1 MGILSWIIFGLIAGI
16 LAKWIMPGKDGGG
29 FFMTILLGIV
39 GAVVGGWISTL
50 FGFGKVDGFNFGSFV
65 VAVIGAIVVLF
76 IYRKIKLTRKLH
88 KAAHRQP
95 LLFLDV
101 TLPPSQLSAE
111 YDNNRHTHHNNRCF
125 SSLCSRGSIAANKKP
140 C

>member
-1 MGILSWIIFGLIAGI
+1 MMSLWDALRMNMMISYQELVRTFPNAKQISEETMGILSWIIFGLIAGI

-76 IYRKIKLTRKLH
+76 IYRKIK
-88 KAAHRQP
+88 
-95 LLFLDV
+95 
-101 TLPPSQLSAE
+101 S
-111 YDNNRHTHHNNRCF
+111 
-125 SSLCSRGSIAANKKP
+125 
-140 C
+140 